1 MPYQYLSTEKKTA
14 TLKSGQTAEYTLV
27 TLNSPPMNAL
37 ASGVFHDLDK
47 LITELESARTRLA
60 IITGA
65 GKAFVA
71 GADISEMRGMSVAAA
86 KVYSEL
92 GHRIF
97 SRMEA
102 SPVIFIAAVNGF
114 AFGGGLEL
122 AMAADIRIFADSAQV
137 GLPEPTLGL
146 IPGFGGTQ
154 RLQRLVGLSNAA
166 YLSLTSER
174 IGADDALRIG
184 LAAKVSPLAN
194 LIADAEAVALKVLT
208 SGPQAIRILKHTIL
222 NGGDKPMPQ
231 ALEFEAE
238 QFSQLFSGAEA
249 HEGLAAFLEKRPA
262 KF

>member
-1 MPYQYLSTEKKTA
+1 MSYKFLSTEQKTA
-14 TLKSGQTAEYTLV
+14 TLKSGVAVSYALV

-37 ASGVFHDLDK
+37 ASGVFHDLDA
-47 LITELESARTRLA
+47 LITELESAGTRVA

-71 GADISEMRGMSVAAA
+71 GADISEMKGMSVQQA
-86 KVYSEL
+86 KEYSLL

-97 SRMEA
+97 SRMET

-114 AFGGGLEL
+114 ALGGGLEL
-122 AMAADIRIFADSAQV
+122 AMAADIRLFADVVQV

-154 RLQRLVGLSNAA
+154 RLQRLVGLSTAT

-174 IGADDALRIG
+174 ISAEEALRVG
-184 LAAKVSPLAN
+184 LAAKISPLAN
-194 LIADAEAVALKVLT
+194 LIGDAEAVALRVLA
-208 SGPQAIRILKHTIL
+208 SGPQAIRALKHTIL
-222 NGGDKPMPQ
+222 NGADKPMPQ

-238 QFSQLFSGAEA
+238 QFAALFSGSEA
-249 HEGLAAFLEKRPA
+249 HEGLGAFLEKRTP